1 MSSEHIR
8 KRRYVIT
15 VITLYPKDGAKI
27 RRKKYQR
34 NLLGKQ
40 SDRSI
45 RIPIGLINRSIR
57 PMVFSFRR
65 SKCRSNW
72 TRVTLEVIL
81 VDNDFH
87 LCFFFHAFLRST
99 RGLAASIG
107 LHEFLSSVV
116 PRIKFH
122 RCINNRGA
130 DERHTESVE
139 TSFGLIRSDDTVPR
153 CVLVSFTR

>member
-1 MSSEHIR
+1 MSSEQIR
-8 KRRYVIT
+8 KRYVNVT
-15 VITLYPKDGAKI
+15 VITLYPKDGAKGKNI
-27 RRKKYQR
+27 REIYSAGQ
-34 NLLGKQ
+34 
-40 SDRSI
+40 SI
-45 RIPIGLINRSIR
+45 RISIGLINRSIR
-57 PMVFSFRR
+57 PMVSSFRR
-65 SKCRSNW
+65 SKCLSVELD
-72 TRVTLEVIL
+72 TRHFRGGSSSTTI
-81 VDNDFH
+81 FTY
-87 LCFFFHAFLRST
+87 AFSSMLFCAPLT
-99 RGLAASIG
+99 GLAASIG

>member
-1 MSSEHIR
+1 MLRYRYNAVSERWCKDQKR
-8 KRRYVIT
+8 KISEEFTRQTERVT
-15 VITLYPKDGAKI
+15 G
-27 RRKKYQR
+27 
-34 NLLGKQ
+34 
-40 SDRSI
+40 RSI
-45 RIPIGLINRSIR
+45 RILIGLINRSIR

-72 TRVTLEVIL
+72 TRVTFEVIL